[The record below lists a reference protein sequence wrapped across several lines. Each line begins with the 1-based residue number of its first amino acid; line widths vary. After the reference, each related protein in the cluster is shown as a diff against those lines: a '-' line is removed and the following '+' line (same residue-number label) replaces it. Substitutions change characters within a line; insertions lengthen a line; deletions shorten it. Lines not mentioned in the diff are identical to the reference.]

1 MILQGCDK
9 FHEKIERMNH
19 NSFNTFIFNQTI
31 CFALVNEK
39 IQNLTKEIFNA
50 DPQIVHLGI
59 IDLEGNVLLDQSSAA
74 SKPMEPD
81 PNRIKFYNQ
90 LGLRRNTREHFDDA
104 YGKTDYVHI
113 TREKM
118 QQMILYLPMI
128 TIYLT
133 LEKSI
138 TPEEVKVAA
147 QKIKFIDNELIA
159 NAIKS

>member
-1 MILQGCDK
+1 MELL
-9 FHEKIERMNH
+9 
-19 NSFNTFIFNQTI
+19 
-31 CFALVNEK
+31 AA
-39 IQNLTKEIFNA
+39 EIFKA
-50 DPQIVHLGI
+50 DKKIIHQGL

-81 PNRIKFYNQ
+81 PDRIKFYNQ
-90 LGLRRNTREHFDDA
+90 LNLRRHTREHFDDV
-104 YGKTDYVHI
+104 YGKTDYIHI

-147 QKIKFIDNELIA
+147 QKIKFIDNKLIA
-159 NAIKS
+159 NAIAS

>member
-1 MILQGCDK
+1 MELL
-9 FHEKIERMNH
+9 
-19 NSFNTFIFNQTI
+19 
-31 CFALVNEK
+31 AA
-39 IQNLTKEIFNA
+39 EIFKA
-50 DPQIVHLGI
+50 DQKIIHQGL

-81 PNRIKFYNQ
+81 PDRIKFYNQ
-90 LGLRRNTREHFDDA
+90 LNLRRHTREHFDDA
-104 YGKTDYVHI
+104 YGKTDYIHI

-133 LEKSI
+133 LERSI
-138 TPEEVKVAA
+138 TPEEVKVVS

>member
-1 MILQGCDK
+1 LG
-9 FHEKIERMNH
+9 
-19 NSFNTFIFNQTI
+19 S
-31 CFALVNEK
+31 
-39 IQNLTKEIFNA
+39 KEIEQLAAEVFKA

-81 PNRIKFYNQ
+81 PDRIKFYEQ
-90 LGLRRNTREHFDDA
+90 LNLRRDTREHFDDA
-104 YGKTDYVHI
+104 YGKTDYIHI

-118 QQMILYLPMI
+118 QQMILYLPLV

-133 LEKSI
+133 LERAI

-147 QKIKFIDNELIA
+147 QKIKFIDNELIS

>member
-1 MILQGCDK
+1 M
-9 FHEKIERMNH
+9 
-19 NSFNTFIFNQTI
+19 
-31 CFALVNEK
+31 
-39 IQNLTKEIFNA
+39 LTSKEIEQLAAEVFKA
-50 DPQIVHLGI
+50 AQKIVHQGL

-81 PNRIKFYNQ
+81 PDRIKFYKQ
-90 LGLRRNTREHFDDA
+90 LNLRRDTREHFDDV

-159 NAIKS
+159 NAIQS

>member
-1 MILQGCDK
+1 MELL
-9 FHEKIERMNH
+9 
-19 NSFNTFIFNQTI
+19 
-31 CFALVNEK
+31 AA
-39 IQNLTKEIFNA
+39 EIFKA
-50 DPQIVHLGI
+50 DKKIIHQGL

-74 SKPMEPD
+74 SKPMGPD
-81 PNRIKFYNQ
+81 PDRIKFYNQ
-90 LGLRRNTREHFDDA
+90 LNLRRHTREHFDDV
-104 YGKTDYVHI
+104 YGKTDYIHI

-147 QKIKFIDNELIA
+147 QKIKFIDNKLIA
-159 NAIKS
+159 NAITS